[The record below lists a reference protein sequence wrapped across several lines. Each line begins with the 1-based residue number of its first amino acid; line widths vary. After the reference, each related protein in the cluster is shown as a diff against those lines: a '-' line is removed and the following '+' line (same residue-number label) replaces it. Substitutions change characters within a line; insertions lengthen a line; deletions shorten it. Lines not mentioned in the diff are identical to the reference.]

1 VVESIVLW
9 RRLVGAQIRG
19 QLQYRTSFALDF
31 GGTFLI
37 SFVDFL
43 AVLVIFHNVPRLG
56 TWSVQEVALL
66 YALSSISFAITDLAI
81 GHLDQFPQ
89 KIRDGNFDILL
100 VRPRG
105 SLFQVI
111 ASDFQLRRLGKAA
124 QGALVLAYALAALHL
139 DWTFGR
145 GLMLV
150 VMIPAGVVIFAS
162 VWVIGGCLAF
172 WTTDGGEFTNAFT
185 YGGNFMAQYPIDV
198 YATWLR
204 RFLCY
209 LVPLGFVCYFPALY
223 LLDKED
229 PLGLPRF
236 LQFSSPL
243 VAAVAAVVA
252 GAIWRG
258 AVRHYRSAGG

>member
-1 VVESIVLW
+1 VVEQVVLW
-9 RRLVGAQIRG
+9 RRLVGAQVRS
-19 QLQYRTSFALDF
+19 QLQYRTSFALDL
-31 GGTFLI
+31 GGSFLI
-37 SFVDFL
+37 SFIDFL

-56 TWSVQEVALL
+56 AWTVHEVALL
-66 YALSSISFAITDLAI
+66 YALSSISFAFTDLLI

-100 VRPRG
+100 VRPRS

-111 ASDFQLRRLGKAA
+111 ASDFQLRRFGKAI
-124 QGALVLAYALAALHL
+124 QGALVLAYALGALQV
-139 DWTFGR
+139 DWTAGR
-145 GLMLV
+145 IAMLI

-162 VWVIGGCLAF
+162 VWVIGACLAF

-198 YATWLR
+198 YAAWLR

-209 LVPLGFVCYFPALY
+209 LVPLGFVCYFPSLY
-223 LLDKED
+223 LLDKAD
-229 PLGLPRF
+229 PLGLPRLF
-236 LQFSSPL
+236 QFASP
-243 VAAVAAVVA
+243 AAAALAAIVA
-252 GAIWRG
+252 GLVWRG

>member
-1 VVESIVLW
+1 VVEPVVLW
-9 RRLVGAQIRG
+9 RRLVGAQVRS
-19 QLQYRTSFALDF
+19 QLQYRTSFMLDL
-31 GGTFLI
+31 GGSFLI
-37 SFVDFL
+37 SFIDFL

-56 TWSVQEVALL
+56 AWSVREVALL
-66 YALSSISFAITDLAI
+66 YALSSISFALTDLLI

-111 ASDFQLRRLGKAA
+111 ASDFQLRRLGKAV
-124 QGALVLAYALAALHL
+124 QGGLVLVYALTALHL
-139 DWTFGR
+139 HWTAGR
-145 GLMLV
+145 IGMLV
-150 VMIPAGVVIFAS
+150 LMIPTGVVIFAS
-162 VWVIGGCLAF
+162 VWVIGSCLSF

-198 YATWLR
+198 YASWLR

-209 LVPLGFVCYFPALY
+209 LVPIGFVCYFPALY
-223 LLDKED
+223 LLDKPD

-236 LQFSSPL
+236 LEFSSPAVAAL
-243 VAAVAAVVA
+243 VAAAA
-252 GAIWRG
+252 GTIWRG